1 MIRIVAIV
9 LAGWSAAGWFTAG
22 NGASSVALP
31 VPQDPTVSQVAQGLK
46 VTWEPVVAEK
56 RQKEGAHSYRARLLS
71 LHVDKGES
79 PTPLLSPGM
88 FRATFEGAIPIPV
101 RERHT
106 FRAFGR
112 GSVEMKVNGE
122 VVLQGRLRPDKSIDS
137 QAVRLKKGE
146 NELRVQFDSTAF
158 GEGSLQ
164 LQWMSPEFTWEPIPP
179 AFLRSKASD
188 EAIARGEQLR
198 HGQQLFAAHQCA
210 SCHLPIRP
218 LGESAEGEL
227 EAKGPDLRTAGARVR
242 TDWLE
247 KWLANPHALRSDAR
261 MPNLGLS
268 QQEVAH
274 LSAWILETSKPLQD
288 LAFTP
293 EEVERGASLFL
304 ERGCVACHVAP
315 SGPRKDAA
323 LGDRIH
329 LDFVPQKWRHAAL
342 VSYLEDPHRDYPD
355 NRMPDLKLS
364 PEDARALA
372 AHLVAGHVAGAAE
385 APKGDAREG
394 SRLALSKG
402 CVRCH
407 EIGTTEDNSNFR
419 RLEEIKPEGG
429 CLDKPGG
436 KVPDFALTQEEVTAL
451 KAFLPHAQDAA
462 YRRAP
467 LDYVARSLTA
477 QRCTS
482 CHGLDGRASVW
493 AQVVEKLGADA
504 PVLPE
509 QDPVAQGVPALT
521 WVGGKLQPSW
531 LSRFL
536 RGEQASVRPW
546 MHARMPAFEREGASL
561 AEGLV
566 HEHGFTM
573 DDEDQG
579 ASNAAL
585 AVHGQKLVKM
595 GEGFGCVQC
604 HGVGKQPP
612 VQVFERQGVNFADT
626 IHRMRKSYYTRWMAD
641 PPRIDADSRMPK
653 YADAKGKTAF
663 GDVLEGDAAKQF
675 EAIWEWMLT
684 LK

>member
-1 MIRIVAIV
+1 MRVVALV
-9 LAGWSAAGWFTAG
+9 FAGWSAAGWFAAG
-22 NGASSVALP
+22 GTEAAVAP
-31 VPQDPTVSQVAQGLK
+31 VAAQDPTVSQVTQGLK

-88 FRATFEGAIPIPV
+88 FRATFEGSIPVPV
-101 RERHT
+101 RERYT
-106 FRAFGR
+106 FRVFGR
-112 GSVEMKVNGE
+112 GSVEMKLNGE
-122 VVLQGRLRPDKSIDS
+122 VVVQGRLRPDRAVES
-137 QAVRLKKGE
+137 QSVRLKKGE
-146 NELRVQFDSTAF
+146 NELFVQFDSTAF

-164 LQWMSPEFTWEPIPP
+164 VQWMSPEFTWEPVPP
-179 AFLRSKASD
+179 AFLRSRLTD
-188 EAIARGEQLR
+188 EAIARGEQMR
-198 HGQQLFAAHQCA
+198 HGQQLFASNQCA

-227 EAKGPDLRTAGARVR
+227 EAKGPDLQTAGARIR
-242 TDWLE
+242 PAWL
-247 KWLANPHALRSDAR
+247 KGWLDNPHAMRTEAR
-261 MPNLGLS
+261 MPDLGLS
-268 QQEVAH
+268 AQEIDH
-274 LSAWILETSKPLQD
+274 LAAWIHSASKPLPD
-288 LAFTP
+288 LAFTA
-293 EEVERGASLFL
+293 EDAERGAGLFL

-315 SGPRKDAA
+315 KGAREDAA

-329 LDFVPQKWRHAAL
+329 LGFVPQKWHHAAL
-342 VSYLEDPHRDYPD
+342 VAYLEDPHRDYAD
-355 NRMPDLKLS
+355 NRMPNLKLS

-372 AHLVAGHVAGAAE
+372 AHLVAGHVAAAE
-385 APKGDAREG
+385 EAPRGDAKEG
-394 SRLALSKG
+394 FRIALAKG

-407 EIGTTEDNSNFR
+407 DMGTTEDNSNFR

-429 CLDKPGG
+429 CLDAPGG
-436 KVPDFALTQEEVTAL
+436 KVPDFSLTAGEVAAL
-451 KAFLPHAQDAA
+451 KLFLPHAQDAS

-467 LDYVARSLTA
+467 LDHLARSLTA

-482 CHGLDGRASVW
+482 CHGLDGKASVW
-493 AQVVEKLGADA
+493 AQVVEKLGADT
-504 PVLPE
+504 PVMPE

-531 LSRFL
+531 ISRFL

-546 MHARMPAFEREGASL
+546 MHARMPAFAREGASL

-573 DDEDQG
+573 EDEDLG
-579 ASNAAL
+579 ASNAAM

-612 VQVFERQGVNFADT
+612 VQVFERQGVNFADSVK
-626 IHRMRKSYYTRWMAD
+626 RLRKSYFTRWMAD

-663 GDVLEGDAAKQF
+663 GDVLDGDAAKQF
-675 EAIWEWMLT
+675 EAVWEWMLT